1 MRRAFILLALLA
13 APLAHAQ
20 SLGPKLQDASI
31 YGRDGTITIKRLPV
45 RTPTGIVYRD
55 ITIQLQFD
63 AAGELHVDAASKA
76 LPPGVKAALTATV
89 AAPVPAHDLT
99 IQSLTETATPPDTET
114 PFLTGSYR
122 SDSGALVRVVKVA
135 TIGSRFPT
143 YSLIP
148 VLGDLPLGG
157 ADWYAG
163 PARTNPHARLM
174 NIAGVDPNAYA
185 YGTTEGSGAGA
196 FDNGMLIGA
205 TQKGDQLTLVGFHLR
220 GCCTY
225 SATPT
230 SQVSFTRTGH

>member
-1 MRRAFILLALLA
+1 MRRAFPLLCLLLLAPIA
-13 APLAHAQ
+13 RAQ

-31 YGRDGTITIKRLPV
+31 YGRNGTITIKRLPV
-45 RTPTGIVYRD
+45 HTPTGIVYRD

-63 AAGELHVDAASKA
+63 ASGALHVDAASKTPQA
-76 LPPGVKAALTATV
+76 RITATV
-89 AAPVPAHDLT
+89 AAPVPAHDVT
-99 IQSLTETATPPDTET
+99 VQSITETATPPDTET

-148 VLGDLPLGG
+148 VLGDLPLSG
-157 ADWYAG
+157 ADWYSG

-225 SATPT
+225 SPTPT
-230 SQVSFTRTGH
+230 SQVTFTHTAR